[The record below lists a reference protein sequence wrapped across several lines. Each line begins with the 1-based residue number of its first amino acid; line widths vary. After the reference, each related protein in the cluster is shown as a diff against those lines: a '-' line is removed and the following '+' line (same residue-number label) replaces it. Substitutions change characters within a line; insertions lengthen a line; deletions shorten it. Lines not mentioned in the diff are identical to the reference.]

1 MKSILNFKYVCL
13 SFFLGDEILAIN
25 NEPVQGMSHLETIA
39 LFKNIREGPVAL
51 NIARRR

>member
-1 MKSILNFKYVCL
+1 MSGFIQLTI
-13 SFFLGDEILAIN
+13 SFNVFIGDEILAIN
-25 NEPVQGMSHLETIA
+25 NEPVQGMSHLETIS